1 MRHKALRIE
10 GVASCD
16 GHECPSYIAAISV
29 APGNSAD
36 GTRNTEGDHGHPIIV
51 QRVGCVGPL
60 MIIWISQKAGVRQ
73 HQCRKSVEPEAAVV
87 GKMNLRDS
95 FRQHDGKQRKAR
107 RLFETASKLPAEFPR
122 TRIRDRRQKIAS
134 CRKQPSQP
142 FRDSR
147 WQLLRILF
155 IDEEANHLNNLRQ
168 NEQLS

>member
-1 MRHKALRIE
+1 MGPGGDLSHMSLAEAKQAAYDELVEAL
-10 GVASCD
+10 S
-16 GHECPSYIAAISV
+16 S
-29 APGNSAD
+29 
-36 GTRNTEGDHGHPIIV
+36 
-51 QRVGCVGPL
+51 GCL
-60 MIIWISQKAGVRQ
+60 QD
-73 HQCRKSVEPEAAVV
+73 VEPEAAVV